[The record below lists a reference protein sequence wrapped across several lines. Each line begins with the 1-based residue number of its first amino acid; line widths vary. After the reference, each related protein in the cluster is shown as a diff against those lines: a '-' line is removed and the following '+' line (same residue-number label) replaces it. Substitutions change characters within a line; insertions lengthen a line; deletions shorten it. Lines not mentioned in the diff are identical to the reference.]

1 MPEKFVLT
9 STMSAFA

>member
-9 STMSAFA
+9 STISAFA